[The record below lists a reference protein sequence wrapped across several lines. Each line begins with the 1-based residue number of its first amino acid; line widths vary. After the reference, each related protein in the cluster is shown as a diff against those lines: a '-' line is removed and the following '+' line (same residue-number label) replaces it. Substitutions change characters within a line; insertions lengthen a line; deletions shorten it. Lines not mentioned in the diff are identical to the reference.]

1 MQPLKKFSMQTTT
14 SNELERPFASTTR
27 THSTVPHY
35 TVKASSQYGTCD
47 HTFVDLDSALFKMR
61 ELAVLGIPEMSIYR
75 IPPNPCV
82 SSAEPK
88 HPE

>member
-1 MQPLKKFSMQTTT
+1 VT
-14 SNELERPFASTTR
+14 
-27 THSTVPHY
+27 
-35 TVKASSQYGTCD
+35 ASSQYGTCD